1 MNQQVRDVE
10 DGVAGLI
17 TDIQRDGRAVLLD
30 NNAVERQ
37 RQRHPLVL
45 LDAAV
50 VVRVEVR
57 KVLILIQ
64 RILLDVNAGRVDV
77 RAQNVHAA
85 LHRLL
90 TDDEEHDILVHP
102 RTINAVARLERFTVL
117 DDVHQVLEA
126 LCFRL
131 THALRDALTLGLA
144 VVQECHI
151 ILCEGG
157 KLFLFVLR
165 EVFPRIFAVHS
176 DFSFERC
183 IFQSPG
189 MHLLYVKSC
198 KSATIRRISF
208 VPFKKPGS
216 LLNCPA
222 NERRWGVA
230 PDPTRDAV
238 P

>member
-1 MNQQVRDVE
+1 M
-10 DGVAGLI
+10 
-17 TDIQRDGRAVLLD
+17 
-30 NNAVERQ
+30 
-37 RQRHPLVL
+37 
-45 LDAAV
+45 
-50 VVRVEVR
+50 
-57 KVLILIQ
+57 LILIQ

-176 DFSFERC
+176 EFSFERC